1 MKTVRVGIK
10 EHEASSFEIAK
21 AKVEE
26 LAGTIQDPNGTWVI
40 SQSLAED
47 IVFVEFAGTM
57 PDNFVHSIAGR
68 VFSEKGELRWLREG
82 GKCRMWLIEE
92 GAGDTQ
98 YRRRDQ
104 RYYLWGM
111 RTADGTFSENRTGNV
126 LFRYPLRR
134 DPGVTVDD
142 RAYIEVA
149 EYLAAAPDTWPEDVG
164 KLERLLNQ
172 PEIVAHRYLRVGCG
186 TGSVEANQ

>member
-1 MKTVRVGIK
+1 MKTVTVGIK

-21 AKVEE
+21 TKAEE
-26 LAGTIQDPNGTWVI
+26 LAGTIQVSDGTWVI

-47 IVFVEFAGTM
+47 IVFVKFTGKM
-57 PDNFVHSIAGR
+57 PDNFVQSIAGR

-92 GAGDTQ
+92 GAGDTR
-98 YRRRDQ
+98 YRRRDE

-111 RTADGTFSENRTGNV
+111 RTVDGMFSENRTGKE
-126 LFRYPLRR
+126 FRYPLLK
-134 DPGVTVDD
+134 DAGITVDD

-149 EYLAAAPDTWPEDVG
+149 EHLAAAPETWPEDVD